1 MMAQS
6 RHAARGRHAQARGE
20 QRTSAYPRPMEEL
33 VSHAQRLA
41 RDLGRI
47 PSQNRLKA
55 ELHVRA
61 ERAKAVLQV
70 LDETGFDPTADTV
83 PEPAPQVRPN
93 PSPSEPVPSRSGPLS
108 GVTEPDA
115 AAFSPIPPDPQM
127 WTHPDTAPSH
137 AENSAREPVP
147 AERPVSRWPVI
158 LLAAPAFVA
167 IWSAWVG
174 VGELAGFGPVRPLP
188 GIADGF
194 TINSAITLPI
204 GMETYAAYALRV
216 WLADERP
223 ARARRFAKRSA
234 IAAFVLGALGQIAYH
249 LMTAAEL
256 TAAPWLITAAVS
268 CLPVVVLGFGAALV
282 HLQQPQGHRT
292 EAAR

>member
-1 MMAQS
+1 M
-6 RHAARGRHAQARGE
+6 
-20 QRTSAYPRPMEEL
+20 TSAYPKQMEDL
-33 VSHAQRLA
+33 VSQAKALA
-41 RDLGRI
+41 RELGQV

-55 ELHVRA
+55 ALHVRA

-70 LDETGFDPTADTV
+70 LEKTGFDPAA
-83 PEPAPQVRPN
+83 PEPDAVSPELV
-93 PSPSEPVPSRSGPLS
+93 PSRQPEPLPPSQSEPVSSLG
-108 GVTEPDA
+108 EPDA
-115 AAFSPIPPDPQM
+115 
-127 WTHPDTAPSH
+127 TAESRRDDQGDIAH
-137 AENSAREPVP
+137 TESSSRELVPVP
-147 AERPVSRWPVI
+147 RPVRRWPVV

-167 IWSAWVG
+167 IWSGWVG
-174 VGELAGFGPVRPLP
+174 VGELTGFGPVRPLP

-204 GMETYAAYALRV
+204 GMEAYAAYALRV
-216 WLADERP
+216 WLSDGCP

-249 LMTAAEL
+249 LMTAAGL

-282 HLQQPQGHRT
+282 HLQQVQDDGT
-292 EAAR
+292 EGAQ